1 MARLAG
7 KEILTP
13 APEDV
18 RAEENGGRTRARTWD
33 PLIKSQL
40 LYQLSYASAPVGQSG
55 HLGAEAADCNRR
67 RPGSRRGR
75 GARRGIARGAGIGRP
90 LRLSPPEPGLR
101 WGDG

>member
-18 RAEENGGRTRARTWD
+18 RSIKNGGRTRARTWD

-40 LYQLSYASAPVGQSG
+40 LYQLSYASVPCR
-55 HLGAEAADCNRR
+55 AERPSRRAGGGLQAAQARR
-67 RPGSRRGR
+67 RSRRFWRSIDISAPRQIITVSIADPPHDTKGR
-75 GARRGIARGAGIGRP
+75 G
-90 LRLSPPEPGLR
+90 
-101 WGDG
+101 